1 MLHIQKNFGN
11 FISTIAMSL
20 LAYPVIAG
28 AGGNLS
34 ISPDQ
39 ETDASQLQL
48 NSGGDDGK
56 TMKTMP
62 AETQQVMVQQN
73 AGLNQVSP
81 DSHFIFEVPVK
92 IKTANGKFGPEWGE
106 YEGDTMQF
114 KIRCRVN
121 PRNSV
126 DTDHHFG
133 DWKTIHLG
141 PNGDYD
147 GTVRVGVQV
156 TEGYAPHYKFH
167 YNSYN
172 DNGDY
177 GCYLRPAHPEDGVM
191 DSDNGNWKGPT
202 RSDLDLGAAYNLYL
216 SGDFEYPDDAYGE
229 PNF

>member
-1 MLHIQKNFGN
+1 MFLNYRQFSL
-11 FISTIAMSL
+11 ISSISL
-20 LAYPVIAG
+20 LLANPALAG
-28 AGGNLS
+28 GGNLS
-34 ISPDQ
+34 VSPDQ
-39 ETDASQLQL
+39 KTKTPQLQL
-48 NSGGDDGK
+48 NNGGDDGN
-56 TMKTMP
+56 TMKTMS
-62 AETQQVMVQQN
+62 AETQQVTMEQN
-73 AGLNQVSP
+73 AGLNQVSS

-114 KIRCRVN
+114 KISCSVN

-126 DTDHHFG
+126 DTDHHYG

-141 PNGDYD
+141 SDGKFD

-156 TEGYAPHYKFH
+156 TEGYAPHYKFE

-177 GCYLRPAHPEDGVM
+177 GCFLRPAHPEDGVM
-191 DSDNGNWKGPT
+191 DSDNGNWKGPAQA
-202 RSDLDLGAAYNLYL
+202 DLDLGAAYNLYL